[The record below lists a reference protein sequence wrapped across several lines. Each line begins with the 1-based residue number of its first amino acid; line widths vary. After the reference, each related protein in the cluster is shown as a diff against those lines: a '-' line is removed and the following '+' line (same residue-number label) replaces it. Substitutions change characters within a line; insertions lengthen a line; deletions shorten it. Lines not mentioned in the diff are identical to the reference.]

1 MINLMLAAI
10 QFVTVDPGHFH
21 AALVQNRTYE
31 GVSPEV
37 LVYAPEGNELKS
49 HLSLIDQFNT
59 RAANPTAWK
68 ESVYTG
74 ADFLEK
80 FTTDAAKRSAADNRK
95 KIVVLAGR
103 NNVKPDYYLA
113 GVEAGL
119 NVLSDK
125 PMAITA
131 ADYMKLCDAAAVAK
145 KEGLLFNDIMTE
157 RHEITTILQR
167 ELSRATGVYGEQDP
181 GTPDDPAVTKVS
193 VHHFCKLV
201 NGKPLRRPGWYYD
214 TKQQGEAIVDVTTHL
229 VDLVQWSLFPEQTL
243 KRSDVNIVS
252 ARIWNTPISAAD
264 YEKSTG
270 LKEWPKY
277 LRPSVDKDNV
287 LQCKANGEFTY
298 TLRGVHAKVSV
309 EWHFMPPAGT
319 GDTHYSHMRG
329 SNAELVIR
337 QGPVQGFKP
346 VLYVKLRPGA
356 DKAATGKALDAA
368 LAKICLK
375 YPGIKAVSANGEE
388 KDAVWKIAVPKKY
401 DIGHEAHFSQVMQ
414 QFLEWMKAGKMPEME
429 RRNLLVKYYTLTE
442 AWKKSRK

>member
-1 MINLMLAAI
+1 MINIMLAAI

-31 GVSPEV
+31 GVASDV
-37 LVYAPEGNELKS
+37 LVYAPQGNELKS
-49 HLSLIDQFNT
+49 HLSLIEQFNT

-68 ESVYTG
+68 ETVYTG
-74 ADFLEK
+74 ADFLDR
-80 FTTDAAKRSAADNRK
+80 FTADAAKRPAAENAQ

-125 PMAITA
+125 PMAITS
-131 ADYMKLCDAAAVAK
+131 ADYMKLCDAAAIAK
-145 KEGLLFNDIMTE
+145 EKGLFFGDIMTE
-157 RHEITTILQR
+157 RNEITTILQR
-167 ELSRATGVYGEQDP
+167 ELSRSAGVYGVQDP

-243 KRSDVNIVS
+243 KRSDVKILD
-252 ARIWNTPISAAD
+252 ARTWNTPISAAD

-270 LKEWPKY
+270 LKEWPKF
-277 LRPSVDKDNV
+277 LKGDVDKDNV

-319 GDTHYSHMRG
+319 GDTHYSLMRG
-329 SNAELVIR
+329 TNAELVIR
-337 QGPVQGFKP
+337 QGAAQGFKP
-346 VLYVKLRPGA
+346 VLYVKLRKGA
-356 DKAATGKALDAA
+356 D
-368 LAKICLK
+368 LAKTETALNAAIAKIGEK
-375 YPGIKAVSANGEE
+375 YPGVKAVPANGEE
-388 KDAVWKIAVPKKY
+388 EGATWKIDVPKKY

-414 QFLEWMKAGKMPEME
+414 QFLEWMKSGKMPEME
-429 RRNLLVKYYTLTE
+429 RCNLLVKYYTLAE
-442 AWKKSRK
+442 AWKKSR